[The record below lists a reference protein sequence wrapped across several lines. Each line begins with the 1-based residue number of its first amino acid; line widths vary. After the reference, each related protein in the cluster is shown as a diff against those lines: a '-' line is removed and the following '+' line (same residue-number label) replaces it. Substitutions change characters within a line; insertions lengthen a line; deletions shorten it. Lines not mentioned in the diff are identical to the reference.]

1 MSNRPVPPPPS
12 RRRDDLR
19 IAALLAVMAAAVAWS
34 GWTWRLDRVIY
45 DLGLSLWPRGA
56 PPGMVIVAIDDASV
70 EAIGRWP
77 WARTVHATLLQ
88 RVAAARPRA
97 VALDIVL
104 SEPDPQPAHDRLL
117 ADALRAA
124 TPVVLPVVWRAAGVQ
139 AVAPL
144 LPAPALRESAL
155 LGAAEAPVDD
165 DGVLRHAFVQAGP
178 ADAPY
183 PHLALA
189 LLHAGGEA
197 THAALQP
204 EIAPPADRRG
214 GWMRDGR
221 FLIRYTGTPGT
232 VDRVSYVDVLRGAVP
247 AERLAGRYV
256 LIGLT
261 AQGLGDTL
269 ATPVN
274 MRHQAM
280 PGVEVLAH
288 TLYTLRSGDVIRVWP
303 TPALAALSAALVL
316 LLVLAVG
323 RVGARA
329 ALPLAMVSVPLALV
343 ASLLAL
349 GAGWWVSPVPF
360 ALAAVPAY
368 PLWSWRRLER
378 AVTGIDREIAR
389 INEEPLASPGA
400 ASVPGDEL
408 EARLQG
414 LQRAAAL
421 VRDARRL
428 LADTLAAL
436 PTAMLLADDRARV
449 LLANAKAALLFEV
462 HDPEEMQGLDL
473 VRLLGEF
480 TTAEPYDWAAALAG
494 LALGGEAV
502 AVEARLPDQGDFV
515 VHAAA
520 VLMQGQRRLIVA
532 IADVEPVKR
541 AQREREEALAFVSH
555 DLRSPASSIVL
566 LADLHL
572 SGQEQSPSSEL
583 LGEFRRLAAR
593 TLEMSEAFVRAADA
607 RDRALR
613 RRDWRVTELIDEAV
627 ADQRAQALDAG
638 VQLDLRV
645 DDDPAPLNVDR
656 GLVTRAIGN
665 LLSNAIRH
673 SPRNGRVSVEAHH
686 LPNAWSICVTDRG
699 VGLSAGQL
707 LQLSQGSDGLPAM
720 RAGGIGLGLLFVQRV
735 ARRHGGALH
744 ARAADG
750 GSGALFELLLPDPP
764 AASGPDGST
773 TPAAGPATAS
783 DP

>member
-1 MSNRPVPPPPS
+1 MSIGSAPPPS
-12 RRRDDLR
+12 SRWRDDLR
-19 IAALLAVMAAAVAWS
+19 IAAGLAALAAALAWS

-45 DLGLSLWPRGA
+45 DLGLTLWPRGA
-56 PPGMVIVAIDDASV
+56 PPGMVIVAIDDASI

-77 WARTVHATLLQ
+77 WPRTVHATLLQ
-88 RVAAARPRA
+88 RVAATRPRA
-97 VALDIVL
+97 VAMDLVL
-104 SEPDPQPAHDRLL
+104 SEPDPDPAHDRLL

-124 TPVVLPVVWRAAGVQ
+124 APVVLPVVWRAAGVQ

-144 LPAPALRESAL
+144 LPTPALRASAQ

-165 DGVLRHAFVQAGP
+165 DGILRHAFVQAGP
-178 ADAPY
+178 TAAPY
-183 PHLALA
+183 PHVALA
-189 LLHAGGEA
+189 LLHAGGES
-197 THAALQP
+197 THAALRP
-204 EIAPPADRRG
+204 EVAPPADRG
-214 GWMRDGR
+214 GAWMRDGR

-232 VDRVSYVDVLRGAVP
+232 VERVSYVDVLRGAVP

-280 PGVEVLAH
+280 SGVEVLAN
-288 TLYTLRSGDVIRVWP
+288 TLYTLRSGDVIRLLP
-303 TPALAALSAALVL
+303 IPALAALSAALVL
-316 LLVLAVG
+316 ALVLAVG

-329 ALPLAMVSVPLALV
+329 ALPLAMASVPLAGV

-349 GAGWWVSPVPF
+349 GAGWWISPVPF
-360 ALAAVPAY
+360 VLAAVPVY

-378 AVTGIDREIAR
+378 AVAGIDREIAR
-389 INEEPLASPGA
+389 INEEPPASPGA
-400 ASVPGDEL
+400 GPASPGDEL

-414 LQRAAAL
+414 LQRAGAL

-436 PTAMLLADDRARV
+436 PTAMLLADDGARV
-449 LLANAKAALLFEV
+449 LLANAKAAALFEV

-480 TTAEPYDWAAALAG
+480 TTVEPYDWAAGLAG
-494 LALGGEAV
+494 LALGGEPV
-502 AVEARLPDQGDFV
+502 AVEARLPEQGDFV

-520 VLMQGQRRLIVA
+520 VPMQGQRRLIVA
-532 IADVEPVKR
+532 MADVEPVKR

-566 LADLHL
+566 LADLQL
-572 SGQEQSPSSEL
+572 SGREQRTQLEL
-583 LGEFRRLAAR
+583 LGEVRRLASR

-613 RRDWRVTELIDEAV
+613 RRDWRVAELIDEV
-627 ADQRAQALDAG
+627 LADQRAQALDAG
-638 VQLDLRV
+638 VRLQV
-645 DDDPAPLNVDR
+645 QIDDDAAPLNVDR
-656 GLVTRAIGN
+656 ALITRAIGN

-673 SPRNGRVSVEAHH
+673 SPRDAQVIIDARRR
-686 LPNAWSICVTDRG
+686 PNAWTIRVADG
-699 VGLSAGQL
+699 GAGLTSEQL
-707 LQLSQGSDGLPAM
+707 QQLSLGRDGLPAM

-735 ARRHGGALH
+735 ARRHGGALQ
-744 ARAADG
+744 ARAGDD
-750 GSGALFELLLPDPP
+750 GSGALFELHLPDPP
-764 AASGPDGST
+764 ASSGS
-773 TPAAGPATAS
+773 A
-783 DP
+783 